1 MRSSADAFFE
11 HICTSTNAEDLKHTM
26 CLHNKGPACPSEFAE
41 KRFEQGD
48 KDLMM
53 ELSNEK
59 RRSVS
64 LNFLLYHNH
73 SLTFSVI
80 LYLLYFIRKI
90 CHFILIIMFK
100 MGSSNMRMLTWDDDL
115 ATVAQQWADQCEN
128 HHEHEPAYRYVYP
141 F

>member
-41 KRFEQGD
+41 KRFEQAD

-64 LNFLLYHNH
+64 LNIMLYQNH
-73 SLTFSVI
+73 SLIYFVI
-80 LYLLYFIRKI
+80 FHPKNMSFYFKYD
-90 CHFILIIMFK
+90 ILDGIFK
-100 MGSSNMRMLTWDDDL
+100 Y
-115 ATVAQQWADQCEN
+115 EN
-128 HHEHEPAYRYVYP
+128 ANLG
-141 F
+141 